1 MLTDFISIYE
11 NAISLE
17 DCKKW
22 IEYIDYLRKEGLILQ
37 ENSKLHERDH
47 ETLNFSN
54 DDAYDLTSS
63 DKLVRSFL
71 PSIKK
76 YVDNYLQDYSL
87 LGESNFLLYDVKA
100 KRIPVAGGFHKWHY
114 ENASHES
121 ATRRFVVQAYLN
133 TIKEGGETEFLYQ
146 NKRIKAVQGTLLI
159 WPAGYTHVHR
169 GNPPIGQD
177 KYILTSWGMLQQ
189 WKWYLR

>member
-1 MLTDFISIYE
+1 MLTDFITIYE

-17 DCKKW
+17 NCKKW
-22 IEYIDYLRKEGLILQ
+22 IEYIDHLRGQGLVCR
-37 ENSKLHERDH
+37 EDCKLHERDH
-47 ETLNFSN
+47 ETINFSN
-54 DDAYDLTSS
+54 DDDFDLSSS

-71 PSIKK
+71 PSIKP
-76 YVDNYLQDYSL
+76 YVDQYLSDYSL

-100 KRIPVAGGFHKWHY
+100 KRIPICGGFHRWHY

-121 ATRRFVVQAYLN
+121 ATRRFVAQAYLN
-133 TIKEGGETEFLYQ
+133 TIEQGGETEFLYQ
-146 NKRIKAVQGTLLI
+146 NKRVKAVQGTLLI
-159 WPAGYTHVHR
+159 WPAGFTHVHR

-189 WKWYLR
+189 